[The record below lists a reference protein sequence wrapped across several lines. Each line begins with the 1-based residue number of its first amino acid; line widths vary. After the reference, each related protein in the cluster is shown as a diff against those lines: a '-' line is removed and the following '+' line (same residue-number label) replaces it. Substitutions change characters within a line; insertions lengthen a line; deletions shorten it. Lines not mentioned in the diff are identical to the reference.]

1 MTINLIQGNC
11 LDKLKELKSKSINC
25 CITSPPYYALRDY
38 NMDEQIG
45 LEDTYQEYIENLVK
59 VFKEVKRL
67 LKDDGTLW
75 LNMGDT
81 YVGTG
86 QKTKDSYLDKK
97 YKNGRSSKKKPLN
110 NRVEGLKRKDLMG
123 MPWRIAFAL
132 QDVGFYLRQD
142 IIWYKTNPM
151 PESVSDRC
159 TKAHEYIFLLAKSEK
174 YYFDNESIKEKSN
187 EKIKKHEEH
196 DGFDIRSGLSKM
208 KEQPYRNKRSVWKV
222 NTVPFKESHFATFP
236 PKLIEP
242 MILAG
247 CPEKVCKDCGKAYQK
262 EEIIIPQKIELKEKS
277 NTHGKYKT
285 ELNELTHRQGLHA
298 NRGTNIMEFRP
309 NLPKQKQFVTFMR
322 DRTNAKILSESTDIP
337 LTKIEHW
344 FRKDKSGF
352 SFPTVEDWNKC
363 SEFVNDWSEEFN
375 DMDRKLSHVE
385 FKTDDVKSV
394 KKKFVLTKQCDC
406 KTNETE
412 PGTVLDPFGG
422 AGTTALVA
430 DRLNRNAVSIE
441 LNEDYIEITK
451 KRLEKDNSLFLKLSD

>member
-132 QDVGFYLRQD
+132 QNDGWYLRQD

-151 PESVSDRC
+151 PESVTDRC
-159 TKAHEYIFLLAKSEK
+159 TKSHEYIFLLSKSVN
-174 YYFDNESIKEKSN
+174 YYFDNEAIKEKSTFKN
-187 EKIKKHEEH
+187 SKGEYRANSMKNIKKHEEH
-196 DGFDIRSGLSKM
+196 DGFDIRNGLSKM
-208 KEQPYRNKRSVWKV
+208 KEQPYKNKRSVWKV
-222 NTVPFKESHFATFP
+222 NTVPFKDAHFATFP

-247 CPEKVCKDCGKAYQK
+247 CPEKICVDCNTPYVRQVESKRFKRNELPKDDPRYRPNTYEGSYKDINGKADAGY
-262 EEIIIPQKIELKEKS
+262 
-277 NTHGKYKT
+277 T
-285 ELNELTHRQGLHA
+285 ETKDLGL
-298 NRGTNIMEFRP
+298 
-309 NLPKQKQFVTFMR
+309 Q
-322 DRTNAKILSESTDIP
+322 
-337 LTKIEHW
+337 
-344 FRKDKSGF
+344 
-352 SFPTVEDWNKC
+352 
-363 SEFVNDWSEEFN
+363 
-375 DMDRKLSHVE
+375 
-385 FKTDDVKSV
+385 
-394 KKKFVLTKQCDC
+394 KQCDC
-406 KTNETE
+406 ETNETKA
-412 PGTVLDPFGG
+412 GTVLDPFGG